1 MVFLFLLWV
10 VLMILLL
17 LCAGS
22 SAGRGHSCLPLL
34 HAPLPHTLQFF
45 LVASALYVGYT
56 HCLTTNHWSDVL
68 VGLLHST
75 LVVHLTVYY
84 ISDIFKTWPH
94 STG

>member
-1 MVFLFLLWV
+1 MQAALLEGGT
-10 VLMILLL
+10 
-17 LCAGS
+17 AAYPS
-22 SAGRGHSCLPLL
+22 SMP
-34 HAPLPHTLQFF
+34 PLPHTLQFF

-94 STG
+94 STDWRKKSWNGSPACH